1 MKKSKDNHP
10 IWIGGL
16 PIGRDWDSKYTV
28 NIFHSLPKNKDYV
41 IDVADIYSKGKAL
54 DILSE
59 ISEEIPNNVFISFKY
74 GLVACQKSDYFK
86 VVKREFK
93 NNDFEERVLSFFD
106 KVGFNK
112 MHSVQLHAF
121 PKSEDSLKVCIRV
134 LKSLKNNFNNLKIG
148 LSNVEIYEVKDFLNH
163 FAMPIFI
170 QLHGNIL
177 EQRLINEFR
186 NEYKED
192 ISFVI
197 NRVLCR
203 GLLTNPK
210 RFLSDPKSRFSTSE
224 RVKNSLSKEKKDFI
238 NFIYRFAKKNGSSVE
253 RIALAWF
260 KTLDCKIYPILGA
273 RTNRQLNSS
282 LQILNSIS
290 RDDIEIANYVS
301 KKALEIEN
309 LEVNK
314 YPYFALEL

>member
-1 MKKSKDNHP
+1 MKQSKDNHP

-28 NIFHSLPKNKDYV
+28 NIFQSLPKNKNYI

-54 DILSE
+54 EILCE
-59 ISEEIPNNVFISFKY
+59 ISKEIPNNIFISFKY

-86 VVKREFK
+86 VEKREFK
-93 NNDFEERVLSFFD
+93 NNDFEEKVLRFFD
-106 KVGFNK
+106 KVGFKK
-112 MHSVQLHAF
+112 MHSVQLHAL
-121 PKSEDSLKVCIRV
+121 PESEDSLKVCISA
-134 LKSLKNNFNNLKIG
+134 LESLKKDFKNLKIG
-148 LSNVEIYEVKDFLNH
+148 LSNVEIFEVKNFLNH
-163 FAMPIFI
+163 FTMPLFI

-177 EQRLINEFR
+177 EQRLINDFR
-186 NEYKED
+186 NEFKGD
-192 ISFVI
+192 ISFVM

-238 NFIYRFAKKNGSSVE
+238 NLIYRFANKNGSSVE
-253 RIALAWF
+253 RIALAWI
-260 KTLDCKIYPILGA
+260 KTLDCETYPILGA
-273 RTNRQLNSS
+273 RTNKQLNSS

-290 RDDIEIANYVS
+290 SDDIEIANYFS
-301 KKALEIEN
+301 KKALENVN